1 MKTNMNLFEN
11 LLRIIVEDY
20 DKRYEIEKLK
30 SFFAQLNEREQKVL
44 MYRFELNLTLEE
56 TAKKFGEHIT
66 RERIRQI
73 EAKAIRKLKYKAHEL
88 ISRQEKMLKELT
100 YIRNGINKLLG
111 DENTPTEFT
120 VKYIKIEECNF
131 AIRTYNCLKRA
142 GIYTVDEV
150 IEKIKDGTI
159 INVRNLG
166 RKSVQEIIDYL
177 EKHGLIDVNAKTYSE
192 VHR

>member
-1 MKTNMNLFEN
+1 METNMNLFEN
-11 LLRIIVEDY
+11 LIRIIVEDY

-30 SFFAQLNEREQKVL
+30 SFFLQLNEREQKVL

-56 TAKKFGEHIT
+56 TGEKFGVT
-66 RERIRQI
+66 RERIRQV

-88 ISRQEKMLKELT
+88 ISRQEKMLEELT

-111 DENTPTEFT
+111 DASNLTEFT
-120 VKYIKIEECNF
+120 VKYRKIEECNF

-142 GIYTVDEV
+142 CIYTVDEL
-150 IEKIKDGTI
+150 IEKVEDGTI

-177 EKHGLIDVNAKTYSE
+177 EKHGLIDLREINV
-192 VHR
+192 